1 MKHILSEDFF
11 DAIMNK
17 ANVFTEAKKGEQL
30 DNIKAYIDKYRGK
43 RGRPNKILQII
54 DAIDAFENKE
64 IASSDVVKYAA
75 IALANEKGNIP
86 WTQED
91 IIGFILSNIELTK
104 KYADAIGEGGEVK
117 AKELGKELAAEVLKE
132 QEVAAEVIK
141 EFTDALK
148 KGTHKMVHQ
157 IPQEKLNVIQST
169 IIRSFQLYTSLL
181 TLFYKVTKEEMFNHF
196 LRDLKDIVIQTED
209 DLTYSFINQIIS
221 GLSKVGI
228 SVKKVLLEDKPKG
241 YETKVSEIDTLQKTL
256 KSVSG
261 ANYML
266 WPESES
272 EIKSLADLS
281 KYFTEINQ
289 YRKDAEE
296 IVNKYQGRKK
306 DLAPKEKKPVTE
318 IWNEAKI
325 KTLIN
330 QYIEVYDLNPLRG
343 ALAPHIKKIIDMAEQ
358 IIKENPSLAEY
369 YKVTSD
375 EDGVYDLITKL
386 AAKITRYVPFEIRFG
401 LED

>member
-1 MKHILSEDFF
+1 MKHILTEEFF
-11 DAIMNK
+11 DAILDK
-17 ANVFTEAKKGEQL
+17 ANVLTEAKKGEQL
-30 DNIKAYIDKYRGK
+30 ANIQAYIDKYRGK

-54 DAIDAFENKE
+54 DAMDAIEDKDV
-64 IASSDVVKYAA
+64 ASSDVVKYAA
-75 IALANEKGNIP
+75 ITLANSKDNTP

-91 IIGFILSNIELTK
+91 IVGFMLSNLDMAK
-104 KYADAIGEGGEVK
+104 KYADALDGGSEIK
-117 AKELGKELAAEVLKE
+117 AKELGKELADEIVKG
-132 QEVAAEVIK
+132 QEYAVEVIK

-157 IPQEKLNVIQST
+157 IPKEKLESIQSA

-196 LRDLKDIVIQTED
+196 LKDLKDIIIQIED
-209 DLTYSFINQIIS
+209 DLTYSFINKMVI
-221 GLSKVGI
+221 GLSRIGI
-228 SVKKVLLEDKPKG
+228 SIKKILLEDKPKG
-241 YETKVSEIDTLQKTL
+241 YETKVSEIDNLQKTL
-256 KSVSG
+256 KTISG

-266 WPESES
+266 WPETEKP
-272 EIKSLADLS
+272 IKSLAELS
-281 KYFTEINQ
+281 EYFKELEE

-296 IVNKYQGRKK
+296 IIKKYSGRSEQIVK
-306 DLAPKEKKPVTE
+306 KEKKPITE
-318 IWNEAKI
+318 IWNEDKI

-330 QYIEVYDLNPLRG
+330 QYIDVYDLNPLKG

-358 IIKENPSLAEY
+358 IIKENPTLVEY

-375 EDGVYDLITKL
+375 EDGIYDLITKL
-386 AAKITRYVPFEIRFG
+386 AEKITRYVPFEIRFG